1 MTEET
6 SCPGGGG
13 EVLAAGGAR
22 RAYTL
27 REDGGLSLFLIN
39 NNPSK
44 KGPDKGQWC
53 VAPFFS
59 VSLC

>member
-27 REDGGLSLFLIN
+27 RENGGLNLFPIYN
-39 NNPSK
+39 TPSPVDV
-44 KGPDKGQWC
+44 GP
-53 VAPFFS
+53 
-59 VSLC
+59 LCFTPLSPR